1 MVARPEHICYNS
13 FHYTLIP
20 TPIEGILMTETAE
33 KKERYIEIAVSRAED
48 RADTEESLSELSR
61 LLETA
66 GGECVYKVI
75 QQLERPVA
83 ATYIGSGKIEE
94 LRSFIDAFEADGVI
108 SDDELTPAQMGNLEA
123 ELHVKVIDRTMLI
136 LDIFARHAVSREGK
150 IQVEMAQ
157 LSYKS
162 SRLSGS
168 AGKAMSR
175 LGGGIGT
182 RGPGETKLETD
193 RRRIRNRIASLRKEL
208 RVMKKNRENTRKS
221 REKNGI
227 PVFAIV
233 GYTNAGKSTLLNAL
247 TGSDVLSEDAL
258 FATLDPTTRRL
269 ELENGLTVLLT
280 DTVGFISKLPHDL
293 IDAFHSTL
301 EEAGYA
307 DYIIHV
313 VDSSDQRA
321 EKNMQVVKETLS
333 ELGISGKPI
342 ITVFN
347 KSDKGGG
354 PRPLSDRVADITLRA
369 SARTGE
375 GLDTLRDAIKRV
387 VTEDMELVSRVF
399 SYTQVA
405 DLERL
410 RDRGRIVKEDY
421 QEDGIHVEALVRK

>member
-1 MVARPEHICYNS
+1 
-13 FHYTLIP
+13 
-20 TPIEGILMTETAE
+20 MTETAE

-94 LRSFIDAFEADGVI
+94 LRSFIYAFEADGVI
-108 SDDELTPAQMGNLEA
+108 SDDELTPAQLGNLEA

-405 DLERL
+405 LLERL

>member
-13 FHYTLIP
+13 FRYTLIP

-94 LRSFIDAFEADGVI
+94 LRSFIYAFEADGVI
-108 SDDELTPAQMGNLEA
+108 SDDELTPAQLGNLEA

-405 DLERL
+405 LLERL

>member
-1 MVARPEHICYNS
+1 
-13 FHYTLIP
+13 
-20 TPIEGILMTETAE
+20 MTETAE

-108 SDDELTPAQMGNLEA
+108 SDDELTPAQLGNLEA

-208 RVMKKNRENTRKS
+208 RVMKKNRENTRKA
-221 REKNGI
+221 REKNGL

-321 EKNMQVVKETLS
+321 EKNMQVVRETLS

>member
-1 MVARPEHICYNS
+1 
-13 FHYTLIP
+13 
-20 TPIEGILMTETAE
+20 MTETAE

-108 SDDELTPAQMGNLEA
+108 SDDELTPAQLGNLEA

-221 REKNGI
+221 REKNGL

-421 QEDGIHVEALVRK
+421 QEDGIHVEALIRK

>member
-1 MVARPEHICYNS
+1 
-13 FHYTLIP
+13 
-20 TPIEGILMTETAE
+20 MTETAE

-48 RADTEESLSELSR
+48 RADTEESLLELSR

-108 SDDELTPAQMGNLEA
+108 SDDELTPAQLGNLEA

-405 DLERL
+405 LLERL

-421 QEDGIHVEALVRK
+421 QEDGIHVEAMVRK